1 MQFFGFDLWKHLC
14 KQANHVA
21 AILNQKPCD
30 FVLIKFLGRKSS
42 CNCNVIF
49 ANFGHFQNKVRI
61 PY

>member
-21 AILNQKPCD
+21 AILNQKPCN
-30 FVLIKFLGRKSS
+30 FALIKFLAEKSS
-42 CNCNVIF
+42 CNCYVIF